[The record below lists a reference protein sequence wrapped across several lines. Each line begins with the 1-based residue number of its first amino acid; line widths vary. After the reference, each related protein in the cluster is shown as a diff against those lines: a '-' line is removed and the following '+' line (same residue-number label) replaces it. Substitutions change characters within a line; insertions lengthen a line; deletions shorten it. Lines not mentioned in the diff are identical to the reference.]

1 MGKEVGFMVIRRV
14 GVGEGILDQSGQK
27 VKLPIIRQTSTR
39 DVICMINIITAS
51 CYIQRVNLE
60 FSLQGKLFFFL
71 SFCLYMK

>member
-39 DVICMINIITAS
+39 DVIRMINIITAS
-51 CYIQRVNLE
+51 CYIQRK
-60 FSLQGKLFFFL
+60 SK
-71 SFCLYMK
+71 S

>member
-1 MGKEVGFMVIRRV
+1 MGKEVGFMGIRRV

-51 CYIQRVNLE
+51 CYIQRK
-60 FSLQGKLFFFL
+60 SK
-71 SFCLYMK
+71 S